1 MHSLQAAENLLRL
14 ICSQNHMNKFCKWGW
29 IKWLFQKLLWD
40 HPQHSLNYCKAFCPE
55 IIVYLIVV
63 SNKYIRKNAFS
74 HLIMQFAVALLEKLQ
89 FQVLVFLSSFV
100 VCLQF
105 LLILFTS
112 LMTENELG
120 NFYCRNITC
129 GE

>member
-1 MHSLQAAENLLRL
+1 
-14 ICSQNHMNKFCKWGW
+14 
-29 IKWLFQKLLWD
+29 
-40 HPQHSLNYCKAFCPE
+40 
-55 IIVYLIVV
+55 
-63 SNKYIRKNAFS
+63 
-74 HLIMQFAVALLEKLQ
+74 MQFAVALLEKLQ

-120 NFYCRNITC
+120 NF
-129 GE
+129 